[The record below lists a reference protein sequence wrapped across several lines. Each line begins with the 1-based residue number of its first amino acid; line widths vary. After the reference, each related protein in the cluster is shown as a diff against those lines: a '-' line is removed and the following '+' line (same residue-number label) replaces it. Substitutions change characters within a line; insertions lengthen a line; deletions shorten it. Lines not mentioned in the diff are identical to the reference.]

1 MLLSHQTYNL
11 LLTSRREIIATGL
24 GMLAV
29 MNKEKQ
35 HILVKRLKGL
45 MSRYQTCS
53 GLVTSTDANNSV
65 KVKSQKKSGT

>member
-1 MLLSHQTYNL
+1 MLVLHQTYNL

-35 HILVKRLKGL
+35 HVLVKRLKGYITACHL
-45 MSRYQTCS
+45 IKYFH
-53 GLVTSTDANNSV
+53 GY
-65 KVKSQKKSGT
+65 

>member
-1 MLLSHQTYNL
+1 MLLSYQTYNL

-35 HILVKRLKGL
+35 HVLVKRLKSH
-45 MSRYQTCS
+45 MSPYQMCA
-53 GLVTSTDANNSV
+53 GLVISLDEN
-65 KVKSQKKSGT
+65 